1 MTMHHA
7 RIAQIEDRPSRR
19 IGRLRERAEALPS
32 LAEAGRSLASALLVV
47 ANTFERRRKM
57 RRDLLSLDASQLKDV
72 GLTRD
77 EALRAAERIEW
88 RGDWS

>member
-1 MTMHHA
+1 MT
-7 RIAQIEDRPSRR
+7 RKRR
-19 IGRLRERAEALPS
+19 SFSSEFKLEAAS
-32 LAEAGRSLASALLVV
+32 LVLDQGYSIAEAGRSLASALLVV
-47 ANTFERRRKM
+47 AQTFERRRKM
-57 RRDLLSLDASQLKDV
+57 RRDLLSLDASQLRDV

>member
-7 RIAQIEDRPSRR
+7 RIAQIEGSPARR

-32 LAEAGRSLASALLVV
+32 LAEAGRSLASAMLFL
-47 ANTFERRRKM
+47 ARTFDRRRKM
-57 RRDLLSLDASQLKDV
+57 RRDLLSLDASQLRDV